1 MLDVSDDERLRRL
14 ERRDPGRW
22 SPDAKQSSIGWARW
36 HRGHA
41 ADPQHRTQ
49 VITTGSWDQ
58 MAWRRWIGWTS
69 GDPRWTVTVIDTTG
83 RTVDE
88 SAAELRRWVDT
99 ARDDLVGGQSRL
111 RSGWTSH

>member
-1 MLDVSDDERLRRL
+1 
-14 ERRDPGRW
+14 
-22 SPDAKQSSIGWARW
+22 
-36 HRGHA
+36 
-41 ADPQHRTQ
+41 
-49 VITTGSWDQ
+49 